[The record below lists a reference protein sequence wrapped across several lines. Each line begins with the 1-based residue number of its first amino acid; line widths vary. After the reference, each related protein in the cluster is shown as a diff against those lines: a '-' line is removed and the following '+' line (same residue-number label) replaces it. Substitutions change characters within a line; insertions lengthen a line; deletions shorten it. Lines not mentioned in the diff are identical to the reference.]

1 MRMIKLK
8 ELLPYLQKTEPPVPI
23 QVVMP
28 EDKWDEFVEVPSDS
42 PLLESV
48 LDWEITDLAGAY
60 SVNEGYQNVIRVAIR
75 KTGGKR
81 T

>member
-1 MRMIKLK
+1 MIKLK
-8 ELLPYLQKTEPPVPI
+8 ELLPYLQKKPPIPPEPI

>member
-1 MRMIKLK
+1 MIKLK
-8 ELLPYLQKTEPPVPI
+8 ELLPYLQKTESPAPI